1 MSKEAGKTG
10 LQKLKDFIKTKLS
23 ADEQKALKDFTPVK
37 LAEVKTNDGKV
48 FTYEGDSIQNATLN
62 EITASGLTPV
72 ADGSYTLEDGT
83 IITVA
88 GGKVSEVKAKETPTE
103 DETPVTMAMLN
114 KFMSDYE
121 GKQTAKL
128 EAANALNA
136 KLSAQVVLLNKT
148 VNEILETEISTA
160 SHAKT
165 NVKLSAEEIAK
176 LSPKDKYL
184 YTRGKL

>member
-1 MSKEAGKTG
+1 MGKETG
-10 LQKLKDFIKTKLS
+10 LQKLKDFFKTKLS
-23 ADEQKALKDFTPVK
+23 AEEQKALKDFTTVK
-37 LAEVKTNDGKV
+37 MAEVKTNDGKV
-48 FTYEGDSIQNATLN
+48 FTYEGETMQNATIN
-62 EITASGLTPV
+62 EITATGLSPV

-88 GGKVSEVKAKETPTE
+88 AGKVSEVKAKETPTE
-103 DETPVTMAMLN
+103 DETPVTMAMLT
-114 KFMSDYE
+114 KAFADYE

-136 KLSAQVVLLNKT
+136 KLSSDIVLLKKT

-160 SHAKT
+160 STEKT

-176 LSPKDKYL
+176 LSPKEKYL